1 MWTLSL
7 RIAMLWD
14 KLPHWV
20 RANKFYYSKS
30 TADGIDSGDA
40 DAFVKSTKDRTPVSV
55 SDANLVSSRAVEVN
69 GKVYHYPL
77 LDIDFEAALIPS
89 THPGHYHLYLNR
101 LMPWEDYIEL
111 LTVMEKVGIIQS
123 GVLKAALLA
132 EETCLRL
139 PWVKKEPKKEEPKKE
154 GDW

>member
-1 MWTLSL
+1 
-7 RIAMLWD
+7 MLWD
-14 KLPHWV
+14 KLPHWA

-30 TADGIDSGDA
+30 AAEGLDSGEA
-40 DAFVKSTKDRTPVSV
+40 DAFARSAKDRTLVSV
-55 SDANLVSSRAVEVN
+55 SEANLVSSRAVEVN
-69 GKVYHYPL
+69 GKAYHYPM

-89 THPGHYHLYLNR
+89 TAPNHYHLYLNR

-123 GVLKAALLA
+123 GVLKAAVIS

-139 PWVKKEPKKEEPKKE
+139 PWINKEEKPKKEVK
-154 GDW
+154 